1 MSTLIANT
9 LQGINTIKADA
20 NTTAMTIDSSGR
32 TITHN
37 RLHVLADISQ
47 TAGTNQYVSLSTG
60 DALPFGTVVDG
71 DASLLNTSTY
81 KFQAPVA
88 GLYNL
93 SYVNH
98 SNSSNAWQNSFQR
111 ERSGTSSQ
119 LGIHWWPSN
128 LNGTS
133 GASMI
138 IECEAGD
145 QCWVRCDN
153 GQTSYNGGGAV
164 LSSGNRYTWATWSK
178 IG

>member
-1 MSTLIANT
+1 MTGILKVDQIQNNT
-9 LQGINTIKADA
+9 GTNV
-20 NTTAMTIDSSGR
+20 MTFDNSGR

-47 TAGTNQYVSLSTG
+47 TAGTNAYVSLSAG
-60 DALPFGTVVDG
+60 DAIPFGTVVDG
-71 DASLLNTSTY
+71 DTSLLNTSTY

-98 SNSSNAWQNSFQR
+98 SNSSTSWQNSFQR

-128 LNGTS
+128 QAGTS
-133 GASMI
+133 GTSMI

-145 QCWVRCDN
+145 QCWIRCDN
-153 GQTSYNGGGAV
+153 GQTSYNGGFAADG

-178 IG
+178 VG

>member
-9 LQGINTIKADA
+9 LQGVNTIKADA

-47 TAGTNQYVSLSTG
+47 TSGTNVYVSHSTG
-60 DALPFGTVVDG
+60 DAIKFGTVVDG

-98 SNSSNAWQNSFQR
+98 TNNGASWQNSFQR

-119 LGIHWWPSN
+119 LGIHWWPA

-145 QCWVRCDN
+145 QCWIRCDN
-153 GQTSYNGGGAV
+153 AHPIYNGGGTV